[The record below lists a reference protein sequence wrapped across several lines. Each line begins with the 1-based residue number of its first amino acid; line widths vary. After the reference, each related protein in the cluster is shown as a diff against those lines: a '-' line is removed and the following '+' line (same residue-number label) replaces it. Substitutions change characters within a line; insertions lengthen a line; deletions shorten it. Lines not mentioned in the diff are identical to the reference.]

1 VEAKDL
7 ILSLLKQNKDER
19 LGAGKEGSDN
29 DYKAL
34 KNHMFFKDINFETIN
49 TVNIP
54 LLRKNSDPEE

>member
-1 VEAKDL
+1 MEAKDL

-34 KNHMFFKDINFETIN
+34 KSHKFFKDINFQTIN